1 DMVASRLC
9 RAGTPL
15 HVVAVAGRDA
25 RARRR
30 LSQIKAGPPA
40 TLRVLG
46 WAEDVPAL
54 MQAASALITKP
65 GGLTTAE
72 AALCAL
78 PTVFF
83 DPIPGPER
91 RNAACLAEAGAAVMA
106 DTPEAAA
113 DAARSLLRDKEA
125 LRLMSE
131 RAGQIS
137 KPDAA
142 ADIARLVLND
152 HTMNAR
158 AMGAAGA
165 RVRAVA
171 ARWTV

>member
-1 DMVASRLC
+1 
-9 RAGTPL
+9 
-15 HVVAVAGRDA
+15 
-25 RARRR
+25 
-30 LSQIKAGPPA
+30 
-40 TLRVLG
+40 
-46 WAEDVPAL
+46 
-54 MQAASALITKP
+54 MQAASALVTKP

-91 RNAACLAEAGAAVMA
+91 RNAERAAEAGAAVIA

-113 DAARSLLRDKEA
+113 DAALSLLRDRES

-131 RAGQIS
+131 RAGRIS

-152 HTMNAR
+152 RATDAREARGASAR
-158 AMGAAGA
+158 ARAA
-165 RVRAVA
+165 A
-171 ARWTV
+171 ARWAV